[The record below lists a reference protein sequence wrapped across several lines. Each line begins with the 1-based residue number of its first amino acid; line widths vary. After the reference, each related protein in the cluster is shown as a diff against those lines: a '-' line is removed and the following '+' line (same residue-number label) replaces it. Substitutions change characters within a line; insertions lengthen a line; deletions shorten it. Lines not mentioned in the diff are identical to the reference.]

1 MKAVPSL
8 SGGTALFLSD
18 NTGSAATTHDT
29 IINMS
34 VLGWRALKG

>member
-8 SGGTALFLSD
+8 DGGTALFLSG
-18 NTGSAATTHDT
+18 NTASATTKPDT

-34 VLGWRALKG
+34 VLRWKELKG